1 VKQWP
6 LRCSKSQAKPDVTT
20 KAEADGSVL
29 LIGAGRMGGAML
41 KGWLGAKSFSSI
53 HVVEPK
59 PSAVLRRLAKEKKI
73 SLSTALR
80 LEAGKDI
87 SAAVLAIKPQIL
99 REEAE
104 LLGAL
109 GESGA
114 LVLSIAAGITTRALR
129 ARLKAEVP
137 IVRAMP
143 NTPGAIGRG
152 ITALYSPKKLKRG
165 QRVLVQQLISALGE
179 SIWVGEEK
187 LIDAVTAVSGS
198 GPAYVFLF
206 AEVLAAAACERG
218 LDAVTAD
225 KLARATITGAGALLE
240 QDKRSAAMLRQEVTS
255 PGGTTEAALKI
266 LMGRDGLRPILRR
279 AVKAAARRSKE
290 LGK

>member
-1 VKQWP
+1 M
-6 LRCSKSQAKPDVTT
+6 TT
-20 KAEADGSVL
+20 KTESDGSVL

-41 KGWLGAKSFSSI
+41 KGWLGAKSFSKI

-59 PSAVLRRLAKEKKI
+59 PTRALRSLAKEKKI
-73 SLSTALR
+73 FLSTALR
-80 LEAGKDI
+80 LDKGKDI
-87 SAAVLAIKPQIL
+87 SAAVLAIKPQVL
-99 REEAE
+99 KEEAE
-104 LLGAL
+104 LLSAL
-109 GESGA
+109 GETGA

-152 ITALYSPKKLKRG
+152 ITALYTAKRLKRS
-165 QRVLVQQLISALGE
+165 QRALVQQLTAALGE
-179 SIWVGEEK
+179 SIWVAEEK

-225 KLARATITGAGALLE
+225 KLARATIIGAAALLE

-266 LMGRDGLRPILRR
+266 LMGRDGMRPLLRR